1 MIIENI
7 YYIIYNIRDPEFPNT
22 LEELDVVRKE
32 FIHVDQNK
40 ITIYWK
46 PTVNHCAF
54 AFQIA
59 LSIRTKLSR
68 ELLNYKDYK
77 ISILVYGD
85 THKQKYE
92 IDKQVNDKERFL
104 AALENEYL
112 MDFINKLL

>member
-32 FIHVDQNK
+32 YIHVDKNK

-68 ELLNYKDYK
+68 ELL
-77 ISILVYGD
+77 
-85 THKQKYE
+85 KYLS
-92 IDKQVNDKERFL
+92 N
-104 AALENEYL
+104 
-112 MDFINKLL
+112 